1 MGSIFSGI
9 GSFIGSVL
17 EFAVDDI
24 LKPVFEVVGDIVGGM
39 MDDPFGTLL
48 TIASFVVPGPWTAY
62 MWVARA
68 ALTAAQGGSLLD
80 IVVSAASSYVG
91 TKVGKWAGSTA
102 AEALG
107 ASINASGDVIA
118 SGIVGA
124 SGTTLQKLA
133 VSAAEGAA
141 RGIVGASISAVASG
155 DFDIGDIAKV
165 GFLSA
170 VQAVGS
176 VAFEEFIG
184 AGEVT
189 VEDLVSAGFD
199 LDYAEYAATV
209 AVVGDGISELAA
221 EFRGLPE
228 IVQEI
233 IKNTATAAI
242 TVAISGGD
250 VDLVDVLGPAI
261 AKAATNVYLTEGI
274 ITDLYTDEDGGVSPI
289 NIQRIGFLNTAINR
303 SIDAAFAGTDIYEA
317 FQDSVNRDFLT
328 AGIVDTIDTVVDY
341 LASSEVAALF
351 ATEEETGDNLREAV
365 LAAEADK
372 VKLDATAK
380 DLRPGREKSK
390 QPSYSKGDT
399 RRYS

>member
-91 TKVGKWAGSTA
+91 TKVGKWAGSTT

-380 DLRPGREKSK
+380 DLRRS
-390 QPSYSKGDT
+390 
-399 RRYS
+399 